1 MGSELTND
9 LSRAILGAIEGCKRG
24 VISHHNLNLQPKSKD
39 FFSNSLLVSYGYL
52 LPSQENSYRIKLIWR
67 PKAATTT
74 MSRNLRVLAIA
85 ACSATVCAS
94 SWFGLFRRRTKDAS
108 QSADLDFYRR
118 CEGIPSSGANNNA
131 PFTLGSSDASPVLPV
146 RMIRPNENLEIAF
159 DTRSRTPIYVM
170 ERLTK
175 ETLPE
180 RGSGGRKRRPNF
192 FEEKSIERSDFRSKL
207 FHYHKSGFDRGH
219 MAPGADF
226 PGNSTQETYSLSNI
240 APQNP
245 AMNKGIWSSLE
256 EWVRRLVHSEDVSKD
271 SAVYVVTGPL
281 WLPRRQVED
290 GKFEYQHLG
299 LGRPPSLV
307 TVPTHFFKVVVV
319 ANEQFR
325 RNPIQKFACFVMAN
339 QENLPSKK
347 LEDYVVPWK
356 DLETVTGLQFFP
368 KWATPDWK
376 ERADKAM
383 KLQVLPSAGS
393 NASRLYLTDR
403 ASSAKLV
410 SSSKAKDKFPEHLCA
425 NQKCC

>member
-1 MGSELTND
+1 M
-9 LSRAILGAIEGCKRG
+9 RG
-24 VISHHNLNLQPKSKD
+24 
-39 FFSNSLLVSYGYL
+39 
-52 LPSQENSYRIKLIWR
+52 
-67 PKAATTT
+67 
-74 MSRNLRVLAIA
+74 NLRALSIA

-94 SWFGLFRRRTKDAS
+94 SWLFGERSNDSS
-108 QSADLDFYRR
+108 QSRSLDIYSQ

-131 PFTLGSSDASPVLPV
+131 PFTLGSSDASPVLPI
-146 RMIRPNENLEIAF
+146 RMIRPNPNLEIAF

-180 RGSGGRKRRPNF
+180 RGGGGGRRRRPNF
-192 FEEKSIERSDFRSKL
+192 YEEKSIERSDFRSKL
-207 FHYHKSGFDRGH
+207 SHYHKSGFDRGH

-226 PGNSTQETYSLSNI
+226 PGNSTQETYTLSNI
-240 APQNP
+240 APQDP
-245 AMNKGIWSSLE
+245 VMNKGIWSSLE
-256 EWVRRLVHSEDVSKD
+256 EWIRRLVHSKDVSED

-281 WLPRRQVED
+281 WLPRRQVAD

-319 ANEQFR
+319 ANEKER

-347 LEDYVVPWK
+347 LEDYVVPWR

-376 ERADKAM
+376 DKADKAM

-393 NASRLYLTDR
+393 NASQLYLTDR
-403 ASSAKLV
+403 SAKV
-410 SSSKAKDKFPEHLCA
+410 VSSKAKDRFPEHLCA
-425 NQKCC
+425 DEKCS

>member
-1 MGSELTND
+1 MTPK
-9 LSRAILGAIEGCKRG
+9 LSPLINTPLWQSTLWYG
-24 VISHHNLNLQPKSKD
+24 NLNSNRKI
-39 FFSNSLLVSYGYL
+39 FFALVAVVVVSGYL
-52 LPSQENSYRIKLIWR
+52 LIVTKENRHRIKIIWQ
-67 PKAATTT
+67 PKAATT
-74 MSRNLRVLAIA
+74 MMRGNFRALSIA

-94 SWFGLFRRRTKDAS
+94 SWFGLFRGRSKDTS
-108 QSADLDFYRR
+108 QSGSLDFYSR
-118 CEGIPSSGANNNA
+118 CEGMPSSGVNNNA
-131 PFTLGSSDASPVLPV
+131 PFTLGSSDASPVLPI

-170 ERLTK
+170 EKLTK

-180 RGSGGRKRRPNF
+180 RGTGGRKRRPNF
-192 FEEKSIERSDFRSKL
+192 FEEKSIERSDFRSRL
-207 FHYHKSGFDRGH
+207 SHYHKSGFDRGH

-226 PGNSTQETYSLSNI
+226 PGNSTQETYTLSNI
-240 APQNP
+240 APQDP
-245 AMNKGIWSSLE
+245 AMNRGIWSSLE
-256 EWVRRLVHSEDVSKD
+256 EWVRRLVHSTDAPAN

-281 WLPRRQVED
+281 WLPRRQIED

-319 ANEQFR
+319 ANERAR
-325 RNPIQKFACFVMAN
+325 RNPIQKFACFVVAN

-376 ERADKAM
+376 DRADNSM

-393 NASRLYLTDR
+393 NPSRLYLTDR
-403 ASSAKLV
+403 SSAKMI
-410 SSSKAKDKFPEHLCA
+410 SSSKAKDTFPEHLCA
-425 NQKCC
+425 NQKCS